1 MRTILQ
7 QISDPATTP
16 DPVDQSCGGVLTG
29 KSKLTWQWNSLVR
42 ITAHLRHTPLSVAN
56 AHNEWLSLDK

>member
-7 QISDPATTP
+7 QFSGPVTTP

-29 KSKLTWQWNSLVR
+29 KSKLFG
-42 ITAHLRHTPLSVAN
+42 
-56 AHNEWLSLDK
+56 NEKIKEN